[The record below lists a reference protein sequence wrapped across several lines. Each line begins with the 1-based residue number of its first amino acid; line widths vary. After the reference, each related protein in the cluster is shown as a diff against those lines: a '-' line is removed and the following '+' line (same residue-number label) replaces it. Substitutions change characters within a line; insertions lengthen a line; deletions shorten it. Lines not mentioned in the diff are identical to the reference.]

1 MDVIALHKAGFD
13 TAVASMGTA
22 LTHQQAKQIKN
33 YTDKVYISYDGD
45 GAGQKATMRGLDIL
59 RESGLTVK
67 VVRLPDGLDPDE
79 IVNGRGADAYR
90 KLLDEALPLTEYKLV
105 RLREK
110 YDLSDRD
117 DRTKYAAE
125 AVRIV
130 RAQQNPVE
138 IEEYLK
144 TIAAE
149 TGYDMSVLRR
159 QAQIG
164 GDEEPAREAP
174 AEKEAPKE
182 SAPDITDKT
191 ETYLLAALVAGKE
204 YVDPEDY
211 TEIFTDGI
219 GKLIVESVT
228 DSRLKGLKDVSAM
241 LYSDLPDEVQSLLP
255 PIIDFD
261 FGGYDDRKVYEACA
275 TKLRRERLERE
286 SDELARKYDESG
298 DITLLTRCNEL
309 KQKLKKLRSTGGAK

>member
-1 MDVIALHKAGFD
+1 M
-13 TAVASMGTA
+13 
-22 LTHQQAKQIKN
+22 
-33 YTDKVYISYDGD
+33 
-45 GAGQKATMRGLDIL
+45 
-59 RESGLTVK
+59 
-67 VVRLPDGLDPDE
+67 
-79 IVNGRGADAYR
+79 
-90 KLLDEALPLTEYKLV
+90 
-105 RLREK
+105 
-110 YDLSDRD
+110 
-117 DRTKYAAE
+117 
-125 AVRIV
+125 RIV

>member
-1 MDVIALHKAGFD
+1 
-13 TAVASMGTA
+13 
-22 LTHQQAKQIKN
+22 
-33 YTDKVYISYDGD
+33 
-45 GAGQKATMRGLDIL
+45 MRGLDIL

-90 KLLDEALPLTEYKLV
+90 KLLGEALPLTEYKLV

-182 SAPDITDKT
+182 AAPDITDKT

-219 GKLIVESVT
+219 GELIVESVT